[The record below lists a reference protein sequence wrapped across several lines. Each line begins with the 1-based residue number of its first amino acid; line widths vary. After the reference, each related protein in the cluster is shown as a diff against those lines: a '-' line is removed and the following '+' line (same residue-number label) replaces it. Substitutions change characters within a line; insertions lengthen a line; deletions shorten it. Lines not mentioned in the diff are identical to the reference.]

1 MNEEVLL
8 VRDKLQC
15 IFKEGLE
22 ISVLVSL
29 PKRVKMMSTYF
40 VDPDRITE

>member
-1 MNEEVLL
+1 MDEEVLL